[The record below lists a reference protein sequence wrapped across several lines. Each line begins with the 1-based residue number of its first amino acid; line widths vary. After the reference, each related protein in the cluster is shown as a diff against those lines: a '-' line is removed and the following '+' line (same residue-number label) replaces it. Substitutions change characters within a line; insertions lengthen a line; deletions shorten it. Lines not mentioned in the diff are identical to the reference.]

1 MPECYWHLYALGQVV
16 IVSFFLSLDS
26 AGSWIASKRL
36 TQQHLLSLHSSI
48 RPPDTSTQPQD
59 NSNRKELESH
69 MEWTVYHQW
78 PNTVWSATTCI
89 TLLGYTSPACVPQ
102 CCYRGGDADIGWNG
116 LDRRWGQCLERT
128 PTTSV
133 PKCKRDFLFTVLFN
147 VLKYVTVWLDKRDY
161 NLFFTQNGLSV
172 TDEQGPNLVFTFSH
186 RLATR
191 EKNFS

>member
-1 MPECYWHLYALGQVV
+1 
-16 IVSFFLSLDS
+16 
-26 AGSWIASKRL
+26 
-36 TQQHLLSLHSSI
+36 
-48 RPPDTSTQPQD
+48 
-59 NSNRKELESH
+59 

-161 NLFFTQNGLSV
+161 NLLFFHSKWIIGYWWT
-172 TDEQGPNLVFTFSH
+172 GPKFSFYIQSSSGNQRKKFQSAKSNISLVNVYVKLLF
-186 RLATR
+186 R
-191 EKNFS
+191 N